1 MRKRSIRQGIGK
13 ATTRGK
19 NGRGEGSVRR
29 GSGERGGKGEGN
41 EKFMSRVNFVF
52 YSGNFRRRL
61 RRRVICVCKHPG
73 ASRAGGEDAKKGC
86 VSSESLFTCLAVFE
100 CVCEYECEC
109 ECELNV
115 NVSVNMCVCG
125 GCVRECINECVCE
138 CVNS

>member
-13 ATTRGK
+13 ATTRGE

-73 ASRAGGEDAKKGC
+73 ASRAGGEGAKKVVSLVKVCLLVWLFLSVC
-86 VSSESLFTCLAVFE
+86 V
-100 CVCEYECEC
+100 
-109 ECELNV
+109 NM
-115 NVSVNMCVCG
+115 NVSVSV
-125 GCVRECINECVCE
+125 
-138 CVNS
+138 S